1 MVVQVSRSTYGMA
14 FFAALVAAPIGA
26 QQDKVKDEKAE
37 TIPKAAYPP
46 AGLCRVW
53 LNGVAASQQPAA
65 TDCTSAIRNL
75 PGNAKVLFGDV
86 PGVPATPSNG
96 LPVRSFEGSMGVWP
110 EGRRPRG
117 VRAHFVAAPESAA
130 AAAADGAPPA
140 VRSTPV
146 SARAVTTTR
155 PGVQA
160 PPVKPDGKPERP
172 QY

>member
-37 TIPKAAYPP
+37 AIPKSAYPP

-75 PGNAKVLFGDV
+75 PGSAKVLFGDM
-86 PGVPATPSNG
+86 PGIPATPSSG
-96 LPVRSFEGSMGVWP
+96 LQVRSFEGSRGSWP
-110 EGRRPRG
+110 EGRRQSG
-117 VRAHFVAAPESAA
+117 VRTRFATPPENAVSAGSSA
-130 AAAADGAPPA
+130 A
-140 VRSTPV
+140 VRSAPV
-146 SARAVTTTR
+146 AAHAVTTIR
-155 PGVQA
+155 PSVQ
-160 PPVKPDGKPERP
+160 PPQAKPAGKPERP